1 MYKGFNLSVSE
12 FDKVYYLQNDK
23 SFTSTLHSNR
33 TEIQKSLS
41 SALLSDGALDGSKL
55 KEVWFPNIQEV
66 DVFISHSHSDIKKA
80 EALANW
86 LYEKFRL
93 RSFIDSHVWGYANDL
108 LREIDDKYAYQSS
121 SSTYNYQIRNITT
134 SHVHMMLS
142 AALTEMIDKTECLFF
157 INTDNAIENIQI
169 NGQDEDRTSSPWIM
183 SELATS
189 NTIRKHLDRPEI
201 IMESIVGNESFK
213 AMNDSA
219 SVPKIYHKAPTEHLT
234 KIDVRKL
241 SDFYEKNRG
250 ETGKNTLTL
259 MYNQLAG
266 DNLKIASKSNSNIW

>member
-1 MYKGFNLSVSE
+1 MYKGFNLNVSDV
-12 FDKVYYLQNDK
+12 DKIHYLQHNK
-23 SFTSTLHSNR
+23 SFTTILQSNKA
-33 TEIQKSLS
+33 EIQKSLS
-41 SALLSDGALDGSKL
+41 AALLSDGSLDGNKL

-66 DVFISHSHSDIKKA
+66 DVFISHSHSDIEKA

-86 LYEKFRL
+86 LYEKFKL
-93 RSFIDSHVWGYANDL
+93 RSFIDSHVWGYANNL
-108 LREIDDKYAYQSS
+108 LREIDDKYAYQKSLN
-121 SSTYNYQIRNITT
+121 TYNYQIRNITT

-157 INTDNAIENIQI
+157 INTENAIENIQI
-169 NGQDEDRTSSPWIM
+169 DGQDEDRTSSPWIM

-189 NTIRKHLDRPEI
+189 NTIRKHLNRPEI

-234 KIDVRKL
+234 KINVNTL
-241 SDFYEKNRG
+241 SAFYERNRG
-250 ETGKNTLTL
+250 ESGEDVLTL
-259 MYNQLAG
+259 MYNELAG
-266 DNLKIASKSNSNIW
+266 DKLKIASKSNFNVW

>member
-1 MYKGFNLSVSE
+1 MYKGFNLNISNT
-12 FDKVYYLQNDK
+12 DKTHHLKNNNL
-23 SFTSTLHSNR
+23 FTSNLHKNKV
-33 TEIQKSLS
+33 EIQNTLS
-41 SALLSDGALDGSKL
+41 AALLGDGALDGSKL

-66 DVFISHSHSDIKKA
+66 DVFISHSHSDIKQA

-86 LYEKFRL
+86 LYEKFGL

-108 LREIDDKYAYQSS
+108 LRKLDNKYAYQKSLN
-121 SSTYNYQIRNITT
+121 TYNYQIRNITT

-157 INTDNAIENIQI
+157 INTENAIENIQI
-169 NGQDEDRTSSPWIM
+169 DGQDEDRTSSPWIM

-189 NTIRKHLDRPEI
+189 NTIRKHLDRPEL
-201 IMESIVGNESFK
+201 IMESIVGAEKFK
-213 AMNDSA
+213 ASA

-234 KIDVRKL
+234 KINVQQL
-241 SDFYEKNRG
+241 SDFYNRNRG
-250 ETGKNTLTL
+250 ETGQNALTL

-266 DNLKIASKSNSNIW
+266 DKLKIVSKSNFNVW

>member
-1 MYKGFNLSVSE
+1 MYKGFNLNVSDV
-12 FDKVYYLQNDK
+12 DKIYYLQNNK
-23 SFTSTLHSNR
+23 SFTTILQSNKA
-33 TEIQKSLS
+33 EIQKSLS
-41 SALLSDGALDGSKL
+41 AALLSDGSLDGNKL

-66 DVFISHSHSDIKKA
+66 DVFISHSHSDIEKA

-86 LYEKFRL
+86 LYEKFKL
-93 RSFIDSHVWGYANDL
+93 RSFIDSHVWGYANNL
-108 LREIDDKYAYQSS
+108 LREIDDKYAYQKSLN
-121 SSTYNYQIRNITT
+121 TYNYQIRNITT

-157 INTDNAIENIQI
+157 INTENAIENIQI
-169 NGQDEDRTSSPWIM
+169 DGQDEDRTSSPWIM

-189 NTIRKHLDRPEI
+189 NTIRKHLNRPEI

-234 KIDVRKL
+234 KIDVNTL
-241 SDFYEKNRG
+241 SAFYERNRG
-250 ETGKNTLTL
+250 ESGEDVLTL
-259 MYNQLAG
+259 MYNELAG
-266 DNLKIASKSNSNIW
+266 DKLKIASKSNFNVW

>member
-1 MYKGFNLSVSE
+1 MYKGFNLNVSDV
-12 FDKVYYLQNDK
+12 DKNHYLQNNK
-23 SFTSTLHSNR
+23 SFTTILQSNKA
-33 TEIQKSLS
+33 EIQKSLS
-41 SALLSDGALDGSKL
+41 AALLSDGSLDGNKL

-66 DVFISHSHSDIKKA
+66 DVFISHSHSDIEKA

-86 LYEKFRL
+86 LYEKFKL
-93 RSFIDSHVWGYANDL
+93 RSFIDSHVWGYANNL
-108 LREIDDKYAYQSS
+108 LREIDDKYAYQKSLN
-121 SSTYNYQIRNITT
+121 TYNYQIRNITT

-157 INTDNAIENIQI
+157 INTENAIENIQI
-169 NGQDEDRTSSPWIM
+169 DGQDEDRTSSPWIM

-189 NTIRKHLDRPEI
+189 NTIRKHLNRPEI

-234 KIDVRKL
+234 KINVNTL
-241 SDFYEKNRG
+241 SAFYERNRG
-250 ETGKNTLTL
+250 ESGEDVLTL
-259 MYNQLAG
+259 MYNELAG
-266 DNLKIASKSNSNIW
+266 DKLKIASKSNFNVW